1 MSAGRH
7 ELLAQSLRRL
17 AADLLRHLPADA
29 QLLIDDSH
37 GVGVLGRSGRG
48 VVELFA
54 LDDPRIILT
63 GSLAK
68 ALGSAGVDFEYLEFG
83 SYTSQWKERLAIKIW
98 SGYPTYPQVFVDGV
112 LIGGFAELRRS
123 LDAGTLR
130 PA

>member
-1 MSAGRH
+1 MSLPTR
-7 ELLAQSLRRL
+7 ELLPDERRSDEVRAQIG
-17 AADLLRHLPADA
+17 AFHPA
-29 QLLIDDSH
+29 
-37 GVGVLGRSGRG
+37 
-48 VVELFA
+48 VVERVKQAVSSHRVVVVGMAHNPFVKRA
-54 LDDPRIILT
+54 R
-63 GSLAK
+63 K